1 MRHQYRLDHVYDF
14 LNSIARAQMSYLFKL
29 LSRDD
34 PCVNGEPVWVIIQK
48 GVIDLGVQCR
58 RIFCINLC
66 QLQIGH
72 FMFPIGEFIVVRV
85 EQTVIVY
92 CFAMLAIRLVHSRIM
107 QRSFA
112 ICLL

>member
-1 MRHQYRLDHVYDF
+1 
-14 LNSIARAQMSYLFKL
+14 MSNPFKL

-34 PCVNGEPVWVIIQK
+34 PCVNGEPVWLIILK

-58 RIFCINLC
+58 LIFCVNLC

-72 FMFPIGEFIVVRV
+72 FMFTIGEFIVVGD
-85 EQTVIVY
+85 EQTVFIY
-92 CFAMLAIRLVHSRIM
+92 CFAWTTISLVHCRIM
-107 QRSFA
+107 QRSVA

>member
-1 MRHQYRLDHVYDF
+1 
-14 LNSIARAQMSYLFKL
+14 MSYPFKL

-34 PCVNGEPVWVIIQK
+34 PCVNGEPVWLIILK
-48 GVIDLGVQCR
+48 GLIDLGVQCR
-58 RIFCINLC
+58 LIFCANLC

-72 FMFPIGEFIVVRV
+72 FMFPIGEFIVVRD
-85 EQTVIVY
+85 EQTVFIY
-92 CFAMLAIRLVHSRIM
+92 CFAMPAIRLVHCRIM